1 MRVIDERVMVVEVW
15 FACVRVV
22 CVGLVD
28 MVRYGTGTRCNAVKV
43 TKNERVS

>member
-1 MRVIDERVMVVEVW
+1 MCVIDERVMVVEVW

-28 MVRYGTGTRCNAVKV
+28 MVRHGDKMQRSKGDK
-43 TKNERVS
+43 K